1 MEHVCSNVTL
11 HANSVEPQDTI
22 GLKGQSEF
30 GQWVCKWKRMPA
42 DDTPA
47 DTLLSSLTKMSSLR
61 LTHCWVLQSSFR
73 CRLLMQNVHSQHF
86 VCWRLISVIGALRT
100 DL

>member
-47 DTLLSSLTKMSSLR
+47 DTLLSSLKQCDKNVFT
-61 LTHCWVLQSSFR
+61 TINA
-73 CRLLMQNVHSQHF
+73 LLGIAVVISVSTAILQNV
-86 VCWRLISVIGALRT
+86 C
-100 DL
+100 